1 MNKKTK
7 KKFSY
12 NKITKKGGNNPAP
25 KEISLNSV
33 THITN
38 PGGKEGIASMTP
50 KRNRFK
56 RTRAYGDYGSAV
68 WGVFGVIALI
78 YSFADVY
85 RTEKGIKIGTW
96 GSNNTW

>member
-7 KKFSY
+7 KNFSY
-12 NKITKKGGNNPAP
+12 NKITKKGGNKPAS
-25 KEISLNSV
+25 EDISLRSI

-38 PGGKEGIASMTP
+38 PGGKQAINSIKP
-50 KRNRFK
+50 RKNRFK
-56 RTRAYGDYGSAV
+56 RARAYGDYGSAI
-68 WGVFGVIALI
+68 WGVFGLIALI

-85 RTEKGIKIGTW
+85 RAEKGIKIGTW